1 VKPEEVLIE
10 STGVIGQRIKKVN
23 AETAYW
29 VLYPVCLC
37 PLWYCFLSF
46 GQSIHKILDRTIE
59 KHSNKLKFCCF
70 NLYTLILF
78 AGGAFKLTS
87 HSSKFTVI
95 FSWGVIPVL
104 WFNFTFNLYNWHAI
118 MLRNSH
124 FFYVWLLYDLCI
136 CVVFFLPSS
145 HHFGFLI
152 FEKYIAL
159 NNTCCVYF
167 SFLFSSNLISL
178 HSGQILQLW
187 QSPLQILL
195 ARVWQLSLW
204 YFLLL
209 FFAHLF

>member
-1 VKPEEVLIE
+1 MFIIAAIE
-10 STGVIGQRIKKVN
+10 SEARRSINWIHWCNWSKNKKGKCIDCILGFISCLLVSFVI
-23 AETAYW
+23 
-29 VLYPVCLC
+29 
-37 PLWYCFLSF
+37 FLSV
-46 GQSIHKILDRTIE
+46 IWT
-59 KHSNKLKFCCF
+59 KHFNKLKFCCF
-70 NLYTLILF
+70 QCYILLILF
-78 AGGAFKLTS
+78 AGGTFELTS

-167 SFLFSSNLISL
+167 SILCSSNLISL
-178 HSGQILQLW
+178 HTGQILLLW
-187 QSPLQILL
+187 QSPRQILL

-204 YFLLL
+204 YYLLL
-209 FFAHLF
+209 IFAHLF

>member
-1 VKPEEVLIE
+1 MFEKCDRALGFENGLKINGSLVL
-10 STGVIGQRIKKVN
+10 
-23 AETAYW
+23 
-29 VLYPVCLC
+29 VLMVLFCRLSGLWFCL
-37 PLWYCFLSF
+37 FLLS
-46 GQSIHKILDRTIE
+46 L
-59 KHSNKLKFCCF
+59 
-70 NLYTLILF
+70 
-78 AGGAFKLTS
+78 
-87 HSSKFTVI
+87 FTVI